1 MWSIVGLNS
10 AFIASGFILSMP
22 CEDHFTKSTLQKRD
36 KNKESESY
44 RLKQITDSPHLAS
57 VQLKSHLDIWKN
69 IEKHDIIEFTL
80 LGFPLL

>member
-36 KNKESESY
+36 ENTEREREREMETDINN
-44 RLKQITDSPHLAS
+44 RLSS
-57 VQLKSHLDIWKN
+57 
-69 IEKHDIIEFTL
+69 
-80 LGFPLL
+80 LGLSAG